1 MTILLADDH
10 FMTLEGY
17 ISILNDESNTYIK
30 AQNCEEL
37 YSQIL
42 CLDQLDVAIIDYD
55 MPIYEERN
63 ISSGLDCTSMIK
75 ERFPYCNII
84 LITAHEEAFILYGI
98 YRNKTID
105 ALIVKSDFSAKTL
118 QDLILNN
125 KGSETFYSPIAK
137 ESIKK
142 VIAKNTLLDPKNRE
156 ILMYLS
162 HGYKITQLE
171 SFVFLSVSAIQKR
184 ISKML
189 HEFNVTDY
197 QELIQIIKHNQLL

>member
-17 ISILNDESNTYIK
+17 ISILNNESNTYIK

-37 YSQIL
+37 YKQIL
-42 CLDQLDVAIIDYD
+42 GLEQLDVAIIDYD
-55 MPIYEERN
+55 MPIYKEQN
-63 ISSGLDCTSMIK
+63 ISSGLDCTTLIK
-75 ERFPYCNII
+75 ERFPKCNII
-84 LITAHEEAFILYGI
+84 LITAHEEALILYSI

-118 QDLILNN
+118 QDLILND
-125 KGSETFYSPIAK
+125 KGPELFYSPIAK

-171 SFVFLSVSAIQKR
+171 SFVFLSTSAIQKR